1 MIEAGGGR
9 RTAAPPFPLFRMR
22 LTKIIA
28 TLGPATSA
36 PRALTA
42 LLRAGADVARL
53 NMSHGTHAA
62 HARMIRSLRAAA
74 NRVGRRVG
82 LLVDLQGPKIRIG
95 RLAEG
100 GPLRL
105 WAGERVT
112 LTSRMIVGRPGLLP
126 TTCATLA
133 RDVRPGDP
141 ILLDDGRLELRVLRR
156 RGRDVQCRVVT
167 GGLLREHKGMNL
179 PETPLRGASLSRKD
193 RDDLGFAI
201 RHSADYIA
209 ISFVRDAADILRVRR
224 ILKQRG
230 NDIPLIAKLE
240 LRLAVENLKEIL
252 AAADGV
258 MIARGDLGV
267 EVALERVPVL
277 QREILREANRAGV
290 LVVTAT
296 EMLESMIER
305 PRPTRAEASDVA
317 NAIFDGT
324 DAVMLSAETA
334 AGHYPARSVAVM
346 DRIAREAER
355 SGLRA
360 EAAVEP
366 SPGPD
371 RATHAVVHAASDAAR
386 QAGARAIVVYT
397 QTGDTALLLSKLKP
411 DCPIF
416 ALAPSERVCRRMSMY
431 RGVRSLRDPLV
442 SSTERMLADGD
453 REIIRHRLIRPGQLV
468 VVVFGTSRRKGATN
482 LMKLHRPGE
491 RS

>member
-1 MIEAGGGR
+1 
-9 RTAAPPFPLFRMR
+9 MR
-22 LTKIIA
+22 LTRIIA
-28 TLGPATSA
+28 TLGPASSE

-53 NMSHGTHAA
+53 NMSHGNHAA
-62 HARMIRSLRAAA
+62 HARMIRNLRAAA
-74 NRVGRRVG
+74 NRVGRWAG
-82 LLVDLQGPKIRIG
+82 LLVDLQGPKVRIG
-95 RLAEG
+95 RLADG
-100 GPLRL
+100 GPLQLRT
-105 WAGERVT
+105 GESVT
-112 LTSRMIVGRPGLLP
+112 LTPRAIVGRPGLLP
-126 TTCATLA
+126 TTHPTLA
-133 RDVRPGDP
+133 RDVRPGQP
-141 ILLDDGRLELRVLRR
+141 ILLDDGRMELRAERR
-156 RGRDVQCRVVT
+156 RGRDVLCRVVT
-167 GGLLREHKGMNL
+167 GGLLREQKGMNL
-179 PETPLRGASLSRKD
+179 PETVLRGATLTRKD
-193 RDDLGFAI
+193 RSDLDFAI
-201 RHSADYIA
+201 RHAADYLA
-209 ISFVRDAADILRVRR
+209 ISFVRDATDIVRVRR
-224 ILKQRG
+224 LLKQRG
-230 NDIPLIAKLE
+230 SVIPIIAKLE
-240 LRLAVENLKEIL
+240 LRLAVEHLREIL
-252 AAADGV
+252 AVADGV

-334 AGHYPARSVAVM
+334 SGHYPARSVAVM

-360 EAAVEP
+360 EASVEP

-371 RATHAVVHAASDAAR
+371 RATHAIVHAASDAAR
-386 QAGARAIVVYT
+386 QAGAGAIVVYT
-397 QTGDTALLLSKLKP
+397 QTGETARLLSKLKP
-411 DCPIF
+411 DCPIL
-416 ALAPSERVCRRMSMY
+416 ALAPSERVCRRMTMF
-431 RGVRSLRDPLV
+431 RGVRSLRVPLA

-453 REIIRHRLIRPGQLV
+453 RAMLRQRLVRRGQQV

-482 LMKLHRPGE
+482 LMKLHRAGE